1 MGTAQNFE
9 IIPTDYIETLDNSAF
24 TSFLHSIAREKNG
37 KKSKFVSVTLP
48 IAGIDP
54 LAALELYPDSS
65 EKFYWDHPE
74 NSISIS
80 AAGNMAE
87 LKATGSSRFSEI
99 SEKSAEIKKKIAAY
113 TAISHSMA
121 GPLFLGGYS
130 FTDHNIGKLWNRFG
144 ASRFVLPEWML
155 IRSGN
160 LHLLTLIFEREGR
173 EVHELYQEII
183 EKITH
188 FIRLAGDLSPGENET
203 VQHDDILCTLQ
214 QPEDKQRWLNN
225 VEKARDLII
234 QKKFEKIVI
243 ARSIEVESRHR
254 LQPTLMSHKLRQQF
268 PGCYNFL
275 IQVDEDTSF
284 IGATP
289 ERLASFKN
297 GMLLTEGLAGSI
309 SRGKSALEDAALA
322 NSLMKSDKDRS
333 EHQYVV
339 HAIDSSLQP
348 FSYRVEHPK
357 QPRVKKLQNVQHLFT
372 PISASIKDGVQI
384 HELIEKLHPTPA
396 VGGFPKV
403 QSTRHIQQIEQ
414 IERGWYS
421 APIGWFNLNGCGEFA
436 VAIRSALLHKNR
448 AWLYAGCGIVEDSD
462 PETEW
467 NETLIKF
474 RPMLDALNHSRFN
487 HE

>member
-1 MGTAQNFE
+1 
-9 IIPTDYIETLDNSAF
+9 
-24 TSFLHSIAREKNG
+24 
-37 KKSKFVSVTLP
+37 
-48 IAGIDP
+48 
-54 LAALELYPDSS
+54 
-65 EKFYWDHPE
+65 
-74 NSISIS
+74 
-80 AAGNMAE
+80 
-87 LKATGSSRFSEI
+87 
-99 SEKSAEIKKKIAAY
+99 
-113 TAISHSMA
+113 MA

-130 FTDHNIGKLWNRFG
+130 FNDHNIGKLWNRFG
-144 ASRFVLPEWML
+144 AARFVLPEWML
-155 IRSGN
+155 IRNGN
-160 LHLLTLIFEREGR
+160 LHLLTLIFEKQGR

-183 EKITH
+183 EKVTH
-188 FIRLAGDLSPGENET
+188 FINLAGELTPCRNEAPQQEN
-203 VQHDDILCTLQ
+203 ILCTLQ
-214 QPEDKQRWLNN
+214 QPDDKQRWLKN
-225 VEKARDLII
+225 VEEARSLIK

-254 LQPTLMSHKLRQQF
+254 LQPTVMSHNLRQKF

-297 GMLLTEGLAGSI
+297 GVFLTEGLAGSI
-309 SRGKSALEDAALA
+309 SRGKSAIEDAALA

-339 HAIDSSLQP
+339 HDIDNSLKP

-357 QPRVKKLQNVQHLFT
+357 QPQVKKLQNVQHLFT
-372 PISASIKDGVQI
+372 PITASIKDGVQI

-396 VGGFPKV
+396 VGGFPKE
-403 QSTRHIQQIEQ
+403 QSTRHIQHIEQ

-421 APIGWFNLNGCGEFA
+421 APVGWFNLNGCGEFA
-436 VAIRSALLHKNR
+436 VAIRSALLHKNK
-448 AWLYAGCGIVEDSD
+448 AWVYAGCGIIEDSD

-467 NETLIKF
+467 DESLMKF
-474 RPMLDALNHSRFN
+474 RPMLDALNHLQFT